1 MSRYRGKGNIF
12 LHYEMASDIINEYDF
27 CTINDT
33 IYIWWDGKYTPD
45 VQDKVNLIGIML
57 DPTTTK
63 TNRTEVYNTIVG
75 FKSTFRK
82 FAEVDKYKIAFE
94 NGVLD
99 LSTMK
104 FETELLQQFA
114 VCNKIPWNY
123 NPDPEEQQQV
133 REQIKNGLIMM
144 RTQNNYYIN

>member
-12 LHYEMASDIINEYDF
+12 LHYEMASDIINDYDF

-33 IYIWWDGKYTPD
+33 LYIWWNGKYTPE

-114 VCNKIPWNY
+114 IF
-123 NPDPEEQQQV
+123 
-133 REQIKNGLIMM
+133 
-144 RTQNNYYIN
+144 